1 MGEYFHISFTENYSS
16 TEEHFIVNFV
26 RINVRINKW
35 IINEKFRFL
44 KEYFIFIPT
53 I

>member
-26 RINVRINKW
+26 RINV
-35 IINEKFRFL
+35 INEKFRFL

>member
-1 MGEYFHISFTENYSS
+1 MGGYFHISFTENYSF

-26 RINVRINKW
+26 RINV
-35 IINEKFRFL
+35 INEKFRFL